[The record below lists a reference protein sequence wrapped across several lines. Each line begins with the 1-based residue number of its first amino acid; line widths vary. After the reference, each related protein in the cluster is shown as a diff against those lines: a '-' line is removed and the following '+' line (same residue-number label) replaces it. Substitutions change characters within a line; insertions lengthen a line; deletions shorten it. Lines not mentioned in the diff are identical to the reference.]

1 MAARPNELEDA
12 MAVETSGEA
21 TPGTAT
27 ASSTATT
34 ADETPSPVAPPALRD
49 STTPGL
55 PVFLSTEHWSLLG
68 TRSMTWSE
76 VMSRITIHL
85 TVVSAFLVVLVLT
98 VQRTGFGTP
107 FRVMAIGFAAAALVM
122 GSLTAVRVDLASRE
136 DADLIR
142 AMNRLR
148 RAYLELAPE
157 LEPYLTTGTTDDQ
170 AGLMQTYT
178 LGTRRHIVLHIVG
191 STSFFL
197 MAVNAIVAGA
207 LGALVASAFGGGPT
221 AMTIAGVLCALAFVT
236 AHLQIASRLFTPQDR
251 GARFPAPPAG

>member
-1 MAARPNELEDA
+1 MAAQELTPPNETDA
-12 MAVETSGEA
+12 RAV
-21 TPGTAT
+21 PP
-27 ASSTATT
+27 ASPTTGSTA
-34 ADETPSPVAPPALRD
+34 PPGALRD
-49 STTPGL
+49 STAPGL

-76 VMSRITIHL
+76 VMSRITIYL

-98 VQRTGFGTP
+98 VQKTGFGTP

-148 RAYLELAPE
+148 RAYLELSPE
-157 LEPYLTTGTTDDQ
+157 LAPYLTTATTDDQ

-178 LGTRRHIVLHIVG
+178 LGTRRHLVLHIVG

-197 MAVNAIVAGA
+197 MTVNAIVAGT
-207 LGALVASAFGGGPT
+207 LGALVAAAFDGGPT
-221 AMTIAGVLCALAFVT
+221 AMTVAGVLGGLAYVGVS
-236 AHLQIASRLFTPQDR
+236 LLIASRVFSPDHPDV
-251 GARFPAPPAG
+251 RFPSGPPAPPTG